1 MKRIRMWYSRDP
13 LQTKYLILVLIS
25 MLLPVL
31 VMYVSTS
38 YLLKWLTR
46 AMISLPQEAF
56 LEISTSYEKLKYFWA
71 SGTIGAFLIVLLWG
85 LYFSHRLI
93 GPMRRLER
101 DLDEVINGNMTKDI
115 KVRPEDDLKGVAD
128 RIQQLVV
135 RLRSR

>member
-1 MKRIRMWYSRDP
+1 MKRMRLWYSRDP

-46 AMISLPQEAF
+46 AMISLPPEAF
-56 LEISTSYEKLKYFWA
+56 SEIVTSYEKLKYFWA
-71 SGTIGAFLIVLLWG
+71 AGIIGAFVVVLLWG

-93 GPMRRLER
+93 GPIRRLER
-101 DLDEVINGNMTKDI
+101 DMDEVLAGDLSKDI
-115 KVRPEDDLKGVAD
+115 RVRPSDDLKGIAD
-128 RIQQLVV
+128 RINQLVV
-135 RLRSR
+135 KLRSR